1 MSKKPFDFL
10 ATDKQVFLFKE
21 KAMIRMDD
29 GFLVAL
35 KGQEGKEVIAPAS
48 HLLLLLGPGTSIS
61 QDAAIFAAFND
72 MQIAF
77 VRGGCNI
84 HSMFMSGRYQNP
96 ESILN
101 QTRLVDTHKLQIA
114 KWLMH
119 YRLRRNAHNDDV
131 IKNMLREPDIV
142 ALTAWEARWAK
153 AVYKNLALNNQTKFT
168 RDFSG
173 KDWPN
178 AKLNILNNALYSICT
193 AICLACGLHPSVGFI
208 HGLTRRGGLAF
219 DLADILKNDST
230 LPIAFNKQIPPDKHC
245 MHKLASVLRER
256 NEERVKAILAIA
268 LFIGA
273 HDLEGLEN
281 FCVGRDFKPFSQEVV
296 SKV

>member
-10 ATDKQVFLFKE
+10 ATDKQIFLFKE
-21 KAMIRMDD
+21 KAMIRMED
-29 GFLVAL
+29 GFMVAL
-35 KGQEGKEVIAPAS
+35 KGKEGKEVIAPSS
-48 HLLLLLGPGTSIS
+48 HLVLLLGPGTSIS
-61 QDAAIFAAFND
+61 QEASIFAAFND

-84 HSMFMSGRYQNP
+84 HSFFMSGRYQNP

-101 QTRLVDTHKLQIA
+101 QARLIDKHKLQIA
-114 KWLMH
+114 KWLMQ
-119 YRLRRNAHNDDV
+119 YRLRRNAYNEEV
-131 IKNMLREPDIV
+131 IQHMLQEPDIM
-142 ALTAWEARWAK
+142 ALTTWEARWAK
-153 AVYKNLALNNQTKFT
+153 AVYKNLAVNNKTQFT

-178 AKLNILNNALYSICT
+178 VKLNILNNALYSICT
-193 AICLACGLHPSVGFI
+193 AICMACGVHPSLGFI

-230 LPIAFNKQIPPDKHC
+230 LPIAFNKQVPPDKQC

-256 NEERVKAILAIA
+256 NEERIRTILELA
-268 LFIGA
+268 LLIGT
-273 HDLEGLEN
+273 HDLDGLEH
-281 FCVGRDFKPFSQEVV
+281 FCVSRDIKLVA
-296 SKV
+296 